1 MKRLNPITALDAA
14 SPVCLHAGR
23 QWRGAIEFCRWALAM
38 RTGAVSVFLAIIMLV
53 FGCRPARWVELDLD
67 HGNFTFSMPAQP
79 MPKVHEMDLPL
90 GHITMFEYA
99 LTTNDITFM
108 LNYTDY
114 PEAMTAGKSADDMLD
129 PGLDKTF
136 AAHPRARSERAKIV
150 LQGFPARRFKSE
162 DPDTGYTVIGQSCL
176 VGHRIYLV
184 QAVMPTKLS
193 GRPEAQRFMS
203 SLRFRPSGGQ
213 GD

>member
-1 MKRLNPITALDAA
+1 
-14 SPVCLHAGR
+14 
-23 QWRGAIEFCRWALAM
+23 
-38 RTGAVSVFLAIIMLV
+38 MLV
-53 FGCRPARWVELDLD
+53 IGCRPARWVELDLD
-67 HGNFTFSMPAQP
+67 HGNFAFSMPAQP
-79 MPKVHEMDLPL
+79 MRKVHEMDLPL

-99 LTTNDITFM
+99 VTTNEITFM

-114 PEAMTAGKSADDMLD
+114 PETMTAGKSADDMLD
-129 PGLDKTF
+129 PGLDKAF

-150 LQGFPARRFKSE
+150 LQGFPGRRFKSE
-162 DPDTGYTVIGQSCL
+162 DPDTGYTAIGQSCL

-203 SLRFRPSGGQ
+203 SLRIRHSGAQ